1 MTARAYTIEN
11 GRLPNNL
18 SKDKAGDLIVMLKS
32 ALTTG
37 YNAKPHA
44 GWKLVYDSITNSNDT
59 VRRAVF
65 QSQSPSSEQRYY
77 EIVDNV
83 AQNATLTMYERW
95 DSVALKGGGRSVSL
109 KIYGS
114 NGNHNGSGVIANECF
129 VYFVWASKLYWFGDY
144 DEFELVDKSIIF
156 GQTDTNLE
164 SLTIPSLY
172 NNTAVVSRTIRDINN
187 TALVLRNEPKKQF
200 VGWSNII
207 DYVNNQGVFY
217 SPATARLFAKPVDI
231 LQMVGDKAIYRGTLP
246 MMMFCNRMPSP
257 TDIAENG
264 KKIYADSSSYS
275 GTLFY
280 LVDEL

>member
-1 MTARAYTIEN
+1 MAARAYTIAN

-37 YNAKPHA
+37 YNGKPSA
-44 GWKLVYDSITNSNDT
+44 GWRLVYDSITNSNDT

-114 NGNHNGSGVIANECF
+114 TSNDYEVIASE
-129 VYFVWASKLYWFGDY
+129 YFVIFLWSSKSYWLGDY
-144 DEFELVDKSIIF
+144 DEFELADKSIIF
-156 GQTDTNLE
+156 GQTDTN
-164 SLTIPSLY
+164 SSSYTIPSLY
-172 NNTAVVSRTIRDINN
+172 NNTDVGSRTIRDINN
-187 TALVLRNEPKKQF
+187 NALVLRNEHNQWL
-200 VGWSNII
+200 GWSNWINWSAGAG
-207 DYVNNQGVFY
+207 DTFY

-231 LQMVGDKAIYRGTLP
+231 LQMVGSQAIYRGTMP
-246 MMMFCNRMPSP
+246 MLIFCNRLPSA
-257 TDIAENG
+257 TDTAENG
-264 KKIYADSSSYS
+264 KKIHAGGGGYTGA
-275 GTLFY
+275 LFY